1 MSKSSQELPE
11 DIEVVGPGQMLAEA
25 REALKL
31 SQQDVAKKLNFRI
44 TLVDEIEHEIFDNS
58 LPDTFNR
65 GYLKNYAKLVGISE
79 QDIIASYEML
89 GVAVKQRT
97 EMQSFSKITEKQA
110 MNTRLMWIT
119 YLILAALVTST
130 LVYYIQ
136 DARSNGVSSLLD
148 DIAERTNQAVE
159 TVKENGVTDADGE
172 ALETADTPVTL
183 GVNDDA
189 SSTEISTETDVSEST
204 VALSSAPEELEAT
217 AQTSEADLLPSNA
230 DVQTEASEPE
240 PVLSKATFT
249 FAGDCWVNIYDG
261 DGERIA
267 WGIKKAGYVME
278 LTGKAPF
285 KVTVGKPELVTI
297 DFNGETIDMSGYNIG
312 NIAKFT
318 LPKST

>member
-1 MSKSSQELPE
+1 MRKPSQELPE

-25 REALKL
+25 RQALKL
-31 SQQDVAKKLNFRI
+31 SQQDVAQKLNFRV

-65 GYLKNYAKLVGISE
+65 GYLKNYAKLVGIAE

-119 YLILAALVTST
+119 YLILAALVAST

-148 DIAERTNQAVE
+148 DITERTNQAVE
-159 TVKENGVTDADGE
+159 SVRDNGTAIAESEVQDTMKADS
-172 ALETADTPVTL
+172 A
-183 GVNDDA
+183 DA
-189 SSTEISTETDVSEST
+189 SGEILPAVAETGT
-204 VALSSAPEELEAT
+204 G
-217 AQTSEADLLPSNA
+217 
-230 DVQTEASEPE
+230 EPE
-240 PVLSKATFT
+240 PVNSLSSSPEQHEAVSDGELIIQTSTDEALVALVASKPALSKATFT

>member
-1 MSKSSQELPE
+1 MSKPSQELPE

-25 REALKL
+25 RQALKL
-31 SQQDVAKKLNFRI
+31 SQQDVAQKLNFRV

-119 YLILAALVTST
+119 YLILAALVAST

-148 DIAERTNQAVE
+148 DITERTNQAVE
-159 TVKENGVTDADGE
+159 SVRDNGAAIAESEIKGAMKADAAGTSDEVLPTTAETGTNQPEQVNSLSSSPEQHEAVADGE
-172 ALETADTPVTL
+172 LIV
-183 GVNDDA
+183 
-189 SSTEISTETDVSEST
+189 
-204 VALSSAPEELEAT
+204 
-217 AQTSEADLLPSNA
+217 QTSADETHIA
-230 DVQTEASEPE
+230 FVASE

-249 FAGDCWVNIYDG
+249 FAGDCWVNIFDG